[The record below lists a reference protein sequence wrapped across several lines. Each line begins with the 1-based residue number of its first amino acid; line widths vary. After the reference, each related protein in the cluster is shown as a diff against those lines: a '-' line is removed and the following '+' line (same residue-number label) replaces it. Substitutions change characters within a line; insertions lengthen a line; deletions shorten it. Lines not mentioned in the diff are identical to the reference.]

1 MNKQI
6 KNEIKEAESHSSP
19 RGGQGRP
26 FKAAMTS
33 EQKT

>member
-1 MNKQI
+1 MNEQI
-6 KNEIKEAESHSSP
+6 NNEIKEAESHSSP

-26 FKAAMTS
+26 FKAALTS

>member
-6 KNEIKEAESHSSP
+6 MNEIKEAESHSS